1 MKKEDIN
8 SILLINKYLTK
19 CKLEN
24 PDSQKANVVRKYL
37 TSKLAHLLLK
47 RNIANSF

>member
-8 SILLINKYLTK
+8 SILLINKYLIK

-24 PDSQKANVVRKYL
+24 PDSLKVKVAKDYLATRLANI
-37 TSKLAHLLLK
+37 LLK
-47 RNIANSF
+47 RKLITY